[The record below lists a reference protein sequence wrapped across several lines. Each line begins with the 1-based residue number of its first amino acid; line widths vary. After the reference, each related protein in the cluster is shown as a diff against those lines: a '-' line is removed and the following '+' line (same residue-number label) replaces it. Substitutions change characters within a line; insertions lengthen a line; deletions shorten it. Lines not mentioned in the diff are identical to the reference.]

1 MPTFR
6 RAANLLENTFSMCH
20 PWGAYGDAWRSARRD
35 DLVCPNPRDMRGEP
49 SSKCPKRTANGS
61 CRRGCNRRLH
71 GAFLRYNERRKVEFD
86 EQTPFAHVRR
96 LRGVVTFGAAWY
108 YLLPL
113 ESERHTAD
121 WNRLY
126 GWRGSRPRAH
136 SEKIR
141 SPCRC
146 PNPRHHPSLI
156 QRPGQP
162 TASGLY

>member
-71 GAFLRYNERRKVEFD
+71 GAFLRYNERQKVDFD

-96 LRGVVTFGAAWY
+96 LRGVDRKST
-108 YLLPL
+108 
-113 ESERHTAD
+113 
-121 WNRLY
+121 RLNSSHLGISY
-126 GWRGSRPRAH
+126 AVFCL
-136 SEKIR
+136 KKMT
-141 SPCRC
+141 
-146 PNPRHHPSLI
+146 L
-156 QRPGQP
+156 
-162 TASGLY
+162 